1 MVVVVVGWARGHL
14 SWSKELPKWTEKQ
27 ALGGCF
33 PTALWLAPGKCF
45 LFAQIEA
52 FPGPKTASQ
61 QQLRVAECTVLSTAD
76 EDDESATTE
85 SRGRREVWI
94 FP

>member
-45 LFAQIEA
+45 LFAQIQA

-61 QQLRVAECTVLSTAD
+61 QLRVAECTVLCAD